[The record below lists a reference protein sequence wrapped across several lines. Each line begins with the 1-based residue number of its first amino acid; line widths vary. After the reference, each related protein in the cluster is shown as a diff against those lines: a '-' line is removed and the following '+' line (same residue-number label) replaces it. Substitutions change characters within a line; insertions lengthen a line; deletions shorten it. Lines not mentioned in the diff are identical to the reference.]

1 MFILAVE
8 RLIAPL
14 RAVCGCTGLC
24 PSLCL
29 YYIMLGSQL
38 VALKE
43 LKEKYDIKDNTVV
56 VEKSNTIKF
65 VTKTIIGL
73 LRFLAALI
81 VFLLAITGLAA
92 ILYPDSRN
100 ILLHQALQ
108 VYEELLELL

>member
-1 MFILAVE
+1 MRKSKKFRSSLVKQIKEDEKE
-8 RLIAPL
+8 RLH
-14 RAVCGCTGLC
+14 
-24 PSLCL
+24 
-29 YYIMLGSQL
+29 QE
-38 VALKE
+38 E

-100 ILLHQALQ
+100 ILLHQALH

>member
-1 MFILAVE
+1 MRKSKKFRSSLVKQIKEDEKE
-8 RLIAPL
+8 RLH
-14 RAVCGCTGLC
+14 
-24 PSLCL
+24 
-29 YYIMLGSQL
+29 QE
-38 VALKE
+38 E

-108 VYEELLELL
+108 IYEELLELL

>member
-1 MFILAVE
+1 MRKSKKFRSSLVKQIKEDEKE
-8 RLIAPL
+8 RLH
-14 RAVCGCTGLC
+14 
-24 PSLCL
+24 
-29 YYIMLGSQL
+29 QE
-38 VALKE
+38 E
-43 LKEKYDIKDNTVV
+43 LKEKYDIKDNTGV

>member
-1 MFILAVE
+1 MQKSKKFKSSLVKQIKEDEKE
-8 RLIAPL
+8 RLH
-14 RAVCGCTGLC
+14 
-24 PSLCL
+24 
-29 YYIMLGSQL
+29 QE
-38 VALKE
+38 E
-43 LKEKYDIKDNTVV
+43 LKQKYDIKDNTVV

-65 VTKTIIGL
+65 ITKTIIGL

>member
-1 MFILAVE
+1 MRKSKKFWSSLVKQIKEDEKE
-8 RLIAPL
+8 RLH
-14 RAVCGCTGLC
+14 
-24 PSLCL
+24 
-29 YYIMLGSQL
+29 QE
-38 VALKE
+38 E

>member
-1 MFILAVE
+1 MRKSKKFRSSLVKQIKEDEKE
-8 RLIAPL
+8 RLH
-14 RAVCGCTGLC
+14 
-24 PSLCL
+24 
-29 YYIMLGSQL
+29 QE
-38 VALKE
+38 E

-108 VYEELLELL
+108 VYEELLELF

>member
-43 LKEKYDIKDNTVV
+43 LKEKF
-56 VEKSNTIKF
+56 F
-65 VTKTIIGL
+65 VGI
-73 LRFLAALI
+73 
-81 VFLLAITGLAA
+81 
-92 ILYPDSRN
+92 SS
-100 ILLHQALQ
+100 H
-108 VYEELLELL
+108 

>member
-1 MFILAVE
+1 MRKSKKFKSSLVKQIKEDEKE
-8 RLIAPL
+8 RLH
-14 RAVCGCTGLC
+14 
-24 PSLCL
+24 
-29 YYIMLGSQL
+29 QE
-38 VALKE
+38 E
-43 LKEKYDIKDNTVV
+43 LKQKYDIKDNTVV

>member
-1 MFILAVE
+1 MRKSKKFRSSLVKQIKEDEKE
-8 RLIAPL
+8 RLH
-14 RAVCGCTGLC
+14 
-24 PSLCL
+24 
-29 YYIMLGSQL
+29 QE
-38 VALKE
+38 E

-92 ILYPDSRN
+92 IMYPDSRN

>member
-1 MFILAVE
+1 MRKSKKFRSSLLKQIKEDEKE
-8 RLIAPL
+8 RLH
-14 RAVCGCTGLC
+14 
-24 PSLCL
+24 
-29 YYIMLGSQL
+29 QE
-38 VALKE
+38 E

-100 ILLHQALQ
+100 ILLNQTLQ

>member
-1 MFILAVE
+1 MRKSKKFRSSLVKQIKEDEKE
-8 RLIAPL
+8 RLH
-14 RAVCGCTGLC
+14 
-24 PSLCL
+24 
-29 YYIMLGSQL
+29 QE
-38 VALKE
+38 E

-81 VFLLAITGLAA
+81 VFLLAINGLAA

>member
-1 MFILAVE
+1 MRKSKKFKSSLVKQIKEDEKE
-8 RLIAPL
+8 RLH
-14 RAVCGCTGLC
+14 
-24 PSLCL
+24 
-29 YYIMLGSQL
+29 QE
-38 VALKE
+38 E
-43 LKEKYDIKDNTVV
+43 LKQKYDIKDNTVV

-108 VYEELLELL
+108 IYEELLELL

>member
-1 MFILAVE
+1 MRKSKKFKSSLVKQIKEDEKE
-8 RLIAPL
+8 RLH
-14 RAVCGCTGLC
+14 
-24 PSLCL
+24 
-29 YYIMLGSQL
+29 QE
-38 VALKE
+38 E

-108 VYEELLELL
+108 IYEELLELL

>member
-1 MFILAVE
+1 MRKSKKFKSSLVKQIKEDEKE
-8 RLIAPL
+8 RLH
-14 RAVCGCTGLC
+14 
-24 PSLCL
+24 
-29 YYIMLGSQL
+29 QE
-38 VALKE
+38 E

>member
-1 MFILAVE
+1 MQKSKKFKSSLVKQIKEDEKE
-8 RLIAPL
+8 RLH
-14 RAVCGCTGLC
+14 
-24 PSLCL
+24 
-29 YYIMLGSQL
+29 QE
-38 VALKE
+38 E
-43 LKEKYDIKDNTVV
+43 LKQKYDIKDNTVV

-108 VYEELLELL
+108 IYEELLELL

>member
-1 MFILAVE
+1 MRKSKKFRSSLVKQIKEDEKE
-8 RLIAPL
+8 RLH
-14 RAVCGCTGLC
+14 
-24 PSLCL
+24 
-29 YYIMLGSQL
+29 QE
-38 VALKE
+38 E

-56 VEKSNTIKF
+56 VKKSNTIKF

>member
-1 MFILAVE
+1 MRKSKKFRSSLVKQIKEDEKE
-8 RLIAPL
+8 RLH
-14 RAVCGCTGLC
+14 
-24 PSLCL
+24 
-29 YYIMLGSQL
+29 QE
-38 VALKE
+38 E

>member
-1 MFILAVE
+1 MQKSKKFKSSLVKQIKEDEKE
-8 RLIAPL
+8 RLH
-14 RAVCGCTGLC
+14 
-24 PSLCL
+24 
-29 YYIMLGSQL
+29 QE
-38 VALKE
+38 E
-43 LKEKYDIKDNTVV
+43 LKQKYDIKDNTVV

-65 VTKTIIGL
+65 ITKTIIGL

-108 VYEELLELL
+108 IYEELLELL